1 MEDNEIMNF
10 DEEATMDDIYVEETE
25 DSGSGLGTGVA
36 MLIGAG
42 LAIAATATVK
52 LGKKLWARH
61 KEKKELRNPD
71 DGEVIE
77 PSEEDI
83 VDVATK

>member
-1 MEDNEIMNF
+1 MENNEIMNF
-10 DEEATMDDIYVEETE
+10 DEEATMDNIYVEETE
-25 DSGSGLGTGVA
+25 DSGTGLGTGVA

-42 LAIAATATVK
+42 LTIAATATVK
-52 LGKKLWARH
+52 LGKKLWKRH
-61 KEKKELRNPD
+61 KEKKELRQPG

-83 VDVATK
+83 MGVATK